1 METKL
6 PPLSQRIVTALL
18 AVVMVVG
25 LAPTQAYANTS
36 KSANESNTPT
46 TVEEQT
52 QSIDS
57 DQSAESAQQNITSAV
72 QAVEKAST
80 TAASQGAATAEE
92 ASTQSDQE
100 AIPAGQV
107 NVELSGIH
115 DAQLNFFKLYTYT
128 NGVKGDTNLLEGVEQ
143 VDAGSGNMRKYVT
156 SLEPGHYWVDGY
168 TTTTTTDT
176 TGTEQVTE
184 CLNGGLEIVVAEG
197 QDNSFKVQRV
207 YGIYASNSGW
217 VEGVDYSL
225 SIKVTGQDGTDRHS
239 TLGRADNYGT
249 MRASSLFL
257 GGEATY
263 SGGKGGDTVE
273 ITYTP
278 IGDKAADYIATKVT
292 KSVNN
297 TANNFQA
304 STSIPKALNITV
316 NAPAGSTINVGN
328 MATYYVYTWFDGTV
342 TKDDETGVSE
352 TFRVPASMTG
362 NRFYRVQNPDG
373 VTYWKYNNWTSDS
386 TVEVTADDLHIGD
399 DDFTKS
405 TVYRFDKNMYD
416 RADIY
421 LNINRQ
427 GYKNMQVGDT
437 FELNVFRNWMA
448 IESFMNS
455 KVALPD
461 MHYTVIDTEGKASDV
476 VSITPD
482 ENNSSVATMT
492 ANKAGTAIV
501 MVSYDSMTHMD
512 GQSSTSSKEFSAIW
526 PECTGMFIVNVGA
539 DGSSIQTNMMID
551 RVEEGKDSTSIDA
564 EHDILFYLGNEGASY
579 SFRPESGTTVTVD
592 RSVVTDEMT
601 FNGFTSEGVTTDAE
615 TGEVTVS
622 GLTTGRHIIK
632 VEKNGVANYQVVTA
646 RQTSYEVLDEKGNK
660 IEDLSQIKA
669 GDTIQLQFSN
679 LVMPC
684 EKMSGIYNNNASIYY
699 KGEDGT
705 MFQSNPGSAFGV
717 YDFSGNPVRQL
728 ISLTIP
734 KYWDGDTYSLTGAIK
749 LGGFSTYPP
758 GGHRGTT
765 YAAGVNPNYN
775 AEQTNSVIA
784 AMPELSISLAQTD
797 FIQGTFNFTDKSSGK
812 KIDVKDFTKIEVK
825 DAEGNA
831 VNIDE
836 DGTFNA
842 LAEKYTYTTYI
853 DGYRYAT
860 GEIEVSENG
869 QNVFNVQLESS
880 SDGAWDGVSTSE
892 PEQDE
897 NGVYQI
903 KTGAE
908 LAWISEQSNLSK
920 DAMTEGSFVLCNDID
935 LAGYPWTKGIK
946 GNGGMIFDGAGHK
959 ITDLNSSVAL
969 IDNIGGTGSVS
980 NLTVEGVSTGPA
992 GIVKSLNGG
1001 SITNCVSD
1009 VDITPTDT
1017 SYIGGI
1023 VGSAAAKTTVS
1034 KCINKGTISA
1044 ANANYVGGIVGRSSG
1059 ADFKLINSYN
1069 TASVAGKGYVGGAI
1083 GYVFSGS
1090 DVTACYNLGN
1100 VEGTSNVGGFA
1111 GSASSSS
1118 FASCYSAGTVT
1129 GGNQFIG
1136 SGTTTTYDKCYALSG
1151 AEATDSAAELLS
1163 AADLKNADLPNWY
1176 FAPTCTG
1183 YPALLWQT
1191 DVTFHEA
1198 SGEGTVVAPN
1208 CLNKGYTSHT
1218 CSKCNGIFKTDYTE
1232 STGHTVGEDL
1242 HVYPTRYE
1250 YTCTVC
1256 NQKIVEYNDDRLKD
1270 LTFPDENISAVTI
1283 EDNGSYPWK
1292 SVTNGLE
1299 STCQGVSNGLSE
1311 SNLKFTFE
1319 YGGTVAF
1326 DYAVSSEAGY
1336 DELTITLQKPDG
1348 SSITVCN
1355 EISGINSGTFTSGD
1369 LGSGQYTLKLYY
1381 KKDPASNAG
1390 DDKGSI
1396 SNFAVTCKSETE
1408 AVNAAITAIN
1418 SIVSPVTLESED
1430 SIVAAR
1436 ETYNGLP
1443 ASAQAKV
1450 TNYNKLVSAE
1460 SDLAALKAPDTDKAA
1475 ADSVVS
1481 TIDAI
1486 GTPVTLDKSDKVEA
1500 ARAAY
1505 DALTD
1510 AQKALVTNYNKLVEA
1525 ESTIDALN
1533 KAQAD
1538 SVALQIYA
1546 LGKVRPGVSDEA
1558 IANARAAY
1566 DALTDAQKALV
1577 PNYQT
1582 LVDAEAALDSGY
1594 AKQVFDKID
1603 MIGDVTLD
1611 SEDTIVAARTAYDAL
1626 TDTQKELVS
1635 NYSVLEQAEDA
1646 LYNLKVPK
1654 FVTDELPFGY
1664 IGETYEAPLEVTGTP
1679 TPAVTVTNLPTG
1691 LEYNAETGMI
1701 SGTPTKVGSFIVEVE
1716 ASNEADTI
1724 KTAYEIHVSKKS
1736 TIRVAGS
1743 TRIDTM
1749 AQIVDKSVADG
1760 SQSVIFLTTANN
1772 YADALSASGLLGVM
1786 NASLLTTDPS
1796 ALSYETKKQIER
1808 ISDGSA
1814 SIYILGGEGA
1824 VSDDVAKELESMT
1837 CVGEVER
1844 ISGNGRVET
1853 GNKIYEKGGENWGDT
1868 CVIANAWNYADALS
1882 IGSFCAENKAPI
1894 FGATD
1899 GTITQEQAD
1908 AIKAGGFTKVV
1919 IVGGTSAV
1927 DPEAVQAMLEASDSG
1942 DEGAASQEDADA
1954 QTFEYLVL
1962 AGSTRIDT
1970 SKMIVDWSCGNYADA
1985 QFQPQYLL
1993 NASNVCF
2000 STAWN
2005 YADALAGINLSCANN
2020 APIMLVDDSDASTAA
2035 ITEVVKGG
2043 LTKCWI
2049 LGGTGAVSSD
2059 VEDLISGLM

>member
-36 KSANESNTPT
+36 KSASESNTPT

-52 QSIDS
+52 QSIDA

-100 AIPAGQV
+100 AIPAGQ
-107 NVELSGIH
+107 
-115 DAQLNFFKLYTYT
+115 AQLTLKGVHSAQVNSLKLYTYT
-128 NGVKGDTNLLEGVEQ
+128 NGQKGTTNLLDGVEL
-143 VDAGSGNMRKYVT
+143 VDSPDGGNQMMYVT
-156 SLEPGHYWVDGY
+156 TVDTGDYWVEGY
-168 TTTTTTDT
+168 DANNSY
-176 TGTEQVTE
+176 
-184 CLNGGLEIVVAEG
+184 NGGIAISVVEGNAEA
-197 QDNSFKVQRV
+197 NVIKIQRA
-207 YGIYASNSGW
+207 YQIYASNTKTVDGKSVKWEFGTDYT
-217 VEGVDYSL
+217 VDYVVKDPSGNVHATDFGEAD
-225 SIKVTGQDGTDRHS
+225 SWGTI
-239 TLGRADNYGT
+239 YK
-249 MRASSLFL
+249 SSLFIA
-257 GGEATY
+257 GGTISATFNPA
-263 SGGKGGDTVE
+263 GD
-273 ITYTP
+273 Y
-278 IGDKAADYIATKVT
+278 ADDYLPTTVT
-292 KSVNN
+292 KSA
-297 TANNFQA
+297 TQTTSALSISA
-304 STSIPKALNITV
+304 SIPKTIYITV
-316 NAPAGSTINVGN
+316 NAPAGSTISVGN
-328 MATYYVYTWFDGTV
+328 MATYYVYTWFEGTV
-342 TKDDETGVSE
+342 TKNDATGVSE
-352 TFRVPASMTG
+352 TFRVPSSMSG
-362 NRFYRVQNPDG
+362 NRFYRVQNPNG
-373 VTYWKYNNWTSDS
+373 VTYWNYAKNWSSDE
-386 TVEVTADDLHIGD
+386 TVEVTAADLHIGAT
-399 DDFTKS
+399 DFTKD
-405 TVYRFDKNMYD
+405 TVYRFDKNVLD

-421 LNINRQ
+421 LNINQQ

-461 MHYTVIDTEGKASDV
+461 MHYTVIDTQGNASDV

-482 ENNSSVATMT
+482 ANNSSVATMT

-501 MVSYDSMTHMD
+501 MVTYDAMTHKN
-512 GQSSTSSKEFSAIW
+512 GYNYNSSLSTDPTAFSAIW
-526 PECTGMFIVNVGA
+526 PECTGMFVVNVGE
-539 DGSSIQTNMMID
+539 DGSSIQTNMMMERID
-551 RVEEGKDSTSIDA
+551 RDATSIDA
-564 EHDILFYLGNEGASY
+564 EHDILFYLGDEGASY
-579 SFRPESGTTVTVD
+579 SFTPESGTTVTVD
-592 RSVVTDEMT
+592 RSVVTDKMT
-601 FNGFTSEGVTTDAE
+601 FNGFTSEGVETNAE

-646 RQTSYEVLDEKGNK
+646 RETSYEVLDEKGNE

-684 EKMSGIYNNNASIYY
+684 EKMSGVYNMNASIYY
-699 KGEDGT
+699 EGEDGT
-705 MFQSNPGSAFGV
+705 LFRSNPGSSYGV

-749 LGGFSTYPP
+749 LGGFMTYNP
-758 GGHRGTT
+758 GGHRGIT
-765 YAAGVNPNYN
+765 YAAGINPNYN
-775 AEQTNSVIA
+775 APEANSVLS
-784 AMPELSISLAQTD
+784 AMPELSISLAKTD

-831 VNIDE
+831 VNINE

-860 GEIEVSENG
+860 GEIEVSEDG

-959 ITDLNSSVAL
+959 ITGLNSSVAL

-980 NLTVEGVSTGPA
+980 NLTVKGVTTGPA

-1136 SGTTTTYDKCYALSG
+1136 SGTSTTYDKCYALSG
-1151 AEATDSAAELLS
+1151 AGATDSAAELLG

-1256 NQKIVEYNDDRLKD
+1256 NQEIVEYNDDRLKD

-1299 STCQGVSNGLSE
+1299 STCQGVSNGVSE

-1319 YGGTVAF
+1319 YGGTVSF
-1326 DYAVSSEAGY
+1326 DYAVSSEARY
-1336 DELTITLQKPDG
+1336 DKLTITLQKPDG
-1348 SSITVCN
+1348 SSVTVCN
-1355 EISGINSGTFTSGD
+1355 EISGTNSGTFTSGD
-1369 LGSGQYTLKLYY
+1369 LGAGQYTLKLYY
-1381 KKDPASNAG
+1381 KKDSGGNTG

-1396 SNFAVTCKSETE
+1396 LNFAVTCKSETE
-1408 AVNAAITAIN
+1408 AVNAAIAAIN
-1418 SIVSPVTLESED
+1418 SIVSPVTLDSED

-1510 AQKALVTNYNKLVEA
+1510 AQKALVTNYNTLVEA

-1664 IGETYEAPLEVTGTP
+1664 IGETYEATLEVTGTP
-1679 TPAVTVTNLPTG
+1679 TPTVTVTNLPTG
-1691 LEYNAETGMI
+1691 LEYNADTGVI

-1749 AQIVDKSVADG
+1749 AQIVEKSVADG

-1868 CVIANAWNYADALS
+1868 CVIVNAWNYADALS

-1894 FGATD
+1894 FGATG